1 MKKVNLLMLLLAL
14 GETTFA
20 QTFEFSAEI
29 RPRFEYRHGFKTL
42 MVDTLDAAAF
52 ISQRT
57 RLNFDYNSDKINLFI
72 NVQNVRIWGDTP
84 TLNNSDK
91 NGVAL
96 QQAWVEVIL
105 NKQLALKFGRQEIS
119 YDDQRVFGNVDW
131 AQQARSHDALVAT
144 FKPNETNTIDIGLAI
159 SSENETLFD
168 TNYTQNNYK
177 SFQYIW
183 YHSKLKKLDLSFL
196 ILNQGYAF
204 FDDNNKQHVDYNQTF
219 GTHARYVSQK
229 LKVDTS
235 FYLQT
240 GQIANRDL
248 NAYNVALNTHYALT
262 NHFNLGL
269 GGELLSGT
277 AMNSLDDKLNSFNPW
292 YGTNHKFNGFMD
304 YFYVGN
310 HINTVGLI
318 DLNATLSYQNH
329 LFSAVLMPHIF
340 YSEATIINAEEDELS
355 KYLGTEI
362 DLVLG
367 YKFSKEVLFQAGYS
381 QMIATESMEILKGGN
396 KDATNNWA
404 WIMISVN
411 PSLFTTT
418 FKKD

>member
-14 GETTFA
+14 GEVTFA

-144 FKPNETNTIDIGLAI
+144 FKPNETNTIDMGLAI

-177 SFQYIW
+177 SFQYVW
-183 YHSKLKKLDLSFL
+183 YHTKLKKLDLSFL

-219 GTHARYVSQK
+219 GTHARYISQK

-248 NAYNVALNTHYALT
+248 NAYNMALNTHYALT

-277 AMNSLDDKLNSFNPW
+277 AMNSSDDKLNSFNPW

-310 HINTVGLI
+310 HINTVGLV

-329 LFSAVLMPHIF
+329 PFSAVLMPHIF

>member
-1 MKKVNLLMLLLAL
+1 
-14 GETTFA
+14 
-20 QTFEFSAEI
+20 
-29 RPRFEYRHGFKTL
+29 
-42 MVDTLDAAAF
+42 
-52 ISQRT
+52 
-57 RLNFDYNSDKINLFI
+57 
-72 NVQNVRIWGDTP
+72 
-84 TLNNSDK
+84 
-91 NGVAL
+91 VAL
-96 QQAWVEVIL
+96 QQAWAEVIL

-144 FKPNETNTIDIGLAI
+144 FKPNETNTIDMGLAI

-177 SFQYIW
+177 SFQYVW
-183 YHSKLKKLDLSFL
+183 YHTKLKKLDLSFL

-219 GTHARYVSQK
+219 GTHARYISQK

-248 NAYNVALNTHYALT
+248 NAYNMALNTHYALT

-277 AMNSLDDKLNSFNPW
+277 AMNSSDDKLNSFNPW

-310 HINTVGLI
+310 HINTVGLV

-329 LFSAVLMPHIF
+329 PFSAVLMPHIF

>member
-277 AMNSLDDKLNSFNPW
+277 AMNSSDDKLNSFNPW

-310 HINTVGLI
+310 HINTVGLV

-329 LFSAVLMPHIF
+329 PFSAVLMPHIF

-396 KDATNNWA
+396 KDASNNWA